1 VTAADTE
8 YHKNG
13 EPEPGEDG
21 FVPYGERH
29 TVRTPAS
36 EIKMRAVRWLWEDK
50 IPQGEITLLAGRE
63 GLGESTIA
71 YTLAAW
77 ITQGTMKGVG
87 SSPIASTKISQDD
100 VRRFTRG
107 TLFAK
112 RTEGSRRT
120 ASVVGCSDRRNP
132 DATVAVAD
140 ARRGRT
146 PGVGKRPEP
155 PSCS

>member
-50 IPQGEITLLAGRE
+50 IPQGEITPFGWPRGIGEVDHCLHAGRMDYSGHDE
-63 GLGESTIA
+63 GSGFESHR
-71 YTLAAW
+71 LH
-77 ITQGTMKGVG
+77 QN
-87 SSPIASTKISQDD
+87 SQDD